1 MQEIAVGLS
10 GGVDS
15 AVSAY
20 LLKEQ
25 GYKVTGIFMQNWE
38 EQTPGVCS
46 VQEDLESAKS
56 VAKHLNIP
64 LQTINTSATYWEDV
78 FQRFLDE
85 YAAGRTPNPDIW
97 CNQMVK
103 FPLLLDFAKQL
114 GIELLATGHYA
125 NISNLDNN
133 YYLQRCKDS
142 NKDQT
147 YFLYRLQQAE
157 LARCKFPLAN
167 ISKPD
172 VRKIAEQ
179 INLPNFNRPDS
190 VGVCFIGPKRF
201 RSFLQEYLLAEPGP
215 IKNIDTDKTIGQH
228 QGLAYYTRGQRSGL
242 NIGGVPGASDGAWY
256 VAKKDLAQNILYAAQ
271 SRDHPALWSN
281 SLNCNDVH
289 WINNPPDTTNLSAQ
303 IRHRQAPQACTI
315 ANIATNELSVS
326 FKQPQWA
333 IASGQ
338 SVVFYNNDICVGG
351 GIIC

>member
-190 VGVCFIGPKRF
+190 VGVSPM
-201 RSFLQEYLLAEPGP
+201 
-215 IKNIDTDKTIGQH
+215 
-228 QGLAYYTRGQRSGL
+228 
-242 NIGGVPGASDGAWY
+242 
-256 VAKKDLAQNILYAAQ
+256 
-271 SRDHPALWSN
+271 
-281 SLNCNDVH
+281 
-289 WINNPPDTTNLSAQ
+289 
-303 IRHRQAPQACTI
+303 
-315 ANIATNELSVS
+315 
-326 FKQPQWA
+326 
-333 IASGQ
+333 ASG
-338 SVVFYNNDICVGG
+338 
-351 GIIC
+351 